1 MNPEGRW
8 NPGSDAYAKIEESI
22 MYWEGNITEKQDSI
36 QVMLEDVEL
45 DQSVVSST
53 ITISTET
60 KVLEKFIE
68 VVNLIY
74 IIMRRI
80 NL

>member
-1 MNPEGRW
+1 
-8 NPGSDAYAKIEESI
+8 
-22 MYWEGNITEKQDSI
+22 
-36 QVMLEDVEL
+36 MLEDVEL